1 MTKRSVTES
10 PVLELATKSNE
21 MFDNIIQF
29 VPIIISAI
37 TLGICYFLY
46 KQIQSLQ
53 SEKEILNKIE
63 EEFSKFIKEQSMIN
77 NDLAKKIE
85 LVYHQSMN
93 YDNIISDIQTNFNQS
108 KKETNKPRE
117 IKQNKKSSEIA
128 NNNNIV
134 SNLDNTN
141 LREPIPSSIQ
151 TSFPIGGERSLTLP
165 ISTSLKTET
174 TQNLDPESKLKVG
187 QNIINIETL
196 DEEIELV
203 EDSSE
208 DED

>member
-21 MFDNIIQF
+21 IFDNIIQF

-77 NDLAKKIE
+77 NDLAKNIE

-93 YDNIISDIQTNFNQS
+93 YDNIISNSQTNFNQS
-108 KKETNKPRE
+108 
-117 IKQNKKSSEIA
+117 I
-128 NNNNIV
+128 
-134 SNLDNTN
+134 
-141 LREPIPSSIQ
+141 
-151 TSFPIGGERSLTLP
+151 
-165 ISTSLKTET
+165 
-174 TQNLDPESKLKVG
+174 
-187 QNIINIETL
+187 
-196 DEEIELV
+196 
-203 EDSSE
+203 
-208 DED
+208 

>member
-10 PVLELATKSNE
+10 PVLELAPKSNE
-21 MFDNIIQF
+21 IFDNIMQF
-29 VPIIISAI
+29 LPIIVSAI

-63 EEFSKFIKEQSMIN
+63 EEFAKFIKEQSMIN
-77 NDLAKKIE
+77 TDLAKKIE
-85 LVYHQSMN
+85 LVYHQSIN
-93 YDNIISDIQTNFNQS
+93 YDNLISDMQSNFNKS
-108 KKETNKPRE
+108 KKETVKTQE
-117 IKQNKKSSEIA
+117 NKKNPEII
-128 NNNNIV
+128 N
-134 SNLDNTN
+134 SNLDNQN

-151 TSFPIGGERSLTLP
+151 TSFPISGEPSLSLP

-174 TQNLDPESKLKVG
+174 THNLDTESKLNVTS
-187 QNIINIETL
+187 NVINIETL

-203 EDSSE
+203 DDSSE
-208 DED
+208 EEN